1 MINIFDDAEQLLQYY
16 AVQSED
22 FRMRHTAIWTE
33 VQHYTWVLSLV
44 LGAGPAISLTQQI
57 KSIHSLWL
65 LAMLPVLGFIIS
77 LLAYWI
83 IKRDFLYYTSADSRL
98 LYLEKM
104 LGITEQKDF
113 LDDRLSHAVQQDFT
127 VAKYIAEKNI
137 GTLRSLF
144 SGKIRGLILS
154 TFIFYGLASLLEF
167 VYYMD
172 LVKAFKPTP

>member
-1 MINIFDDAEQLLQYY
+1 MINIFDDAEKLLQYY
-16 AVQSED
+16 AIQSED

-57 KSIHSLWL
+57 KTIHSLWI

-77 LLAYWI
+77 FLAYKI
-83 IKRDFLYYTSADSRL
+83 IKKDFIYYTNADSRL
-98 LYLEKM
+98 LYLEKT
-104 LGITEQKDF
+104 LGITTQNDY
-113 LDDRLSHAVQQDFT
+113 LDERLSHAVKQEFT
-127 VAKYIAEKNI
+127 VEKYANDKDI

-154 TFIFYGLASLLEF
+154 TFFFYGLASLFELL
-167 VYYMD
+167 YYID
-172 LVKAFKPTP
+172 LINTFKPTP